1 MPGGMTGPGI
11 GNGEAISVVTME
23 QENDDARLGYSISK
37 HFDPQLVFLINLK
50 IYSGKIFRLHL
61 VFVYC
66 NLMIR
71 DCIGSGPS

>member
-37 HFDPQLVFLINLK
+37 QFDPQLVFLINLK
-50 IYSGKIFRLHL
+50 SIVGKFSVASSFCLLNLNDTRL
-61 VFVYC
+61 YK
-66 NLMIR
+66 
-71 DCIGSGPS
+71 